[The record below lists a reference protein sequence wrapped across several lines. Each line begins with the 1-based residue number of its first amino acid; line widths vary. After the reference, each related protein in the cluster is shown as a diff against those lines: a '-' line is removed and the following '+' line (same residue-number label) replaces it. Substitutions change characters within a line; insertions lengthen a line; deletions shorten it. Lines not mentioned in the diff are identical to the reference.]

1 MGRKSAKTGG
11 AAQLKPKPAAKS
23 KKVESESE
31 AESDASESF
40 MQFKR
45 GKKHDSDEE
54 EDREVFNLAMNDDD
68 SENEVSCMK
77 LSLDVEPNVQFV
89 GRY

>member
-11 AAQLKPKPAAKS
+11 AAQLRSKPAAKS

-31 AESDASESF
+31 AESDGSESF

-45 GKKHDSDEE
+45 GKKQDSDEE
-54 EDREVFNLAMNDDD
+54 DDREVFNLAMNDDD
-68 SENEVSCMK
+68 SEDEV
-77 LSLDVEPNVQFV
+77 DYVTTFID
-89 GRY
+89 